1 MDNKIKNN
9 CTIEQLEILRDKIQ
23 NIKNESQHHLK
34 ILEILKVNNV
44 NYSENSN
51 GVFVNMNNLDDDIIN
66 KLKEYLVYIDQQNKK
81 FEDVENI
88 KNQLKKDYLTL

>member
-1 MDNKIKNN
+1 MDKIKNN

-23 NIKNESQHHLK
+23 NIEDDSQHHLK
-34 ILEILKVNNV
+34 ILEILKNDNA

-51 GVFVNMNNLDDDIIN
+51 GVFVNMNNLESNTIE
-66 KLKEYLVYIDQQNKK
+66 KLKQYLIYIEHQNKK

-88 KNQLKKDYLTL
+88 KNQLKKDYITL

>member
-23 NIKNESQHHLK
+23 NIENESQHHLK

>member
-1 MDNKIKNN
+1 MNKVKNN

-23 NIKNESQHHLK
+23 NIENDKQHHLK
-34 ILEILKVNNV
+34 ILEIIKNNNA

-51 GVFVNMNNLDDDIIN
+51 GVFVNMNNLESIIIE
-66 KLKEYLVYIDQQNKK
+66 KIKEYLIYIEQQNKK

-88 KNQLKKDYLTL
+88 KNQLKKDYLTI

>member
-1 MDNKIKNN
+1 MDKIKNN

-23 NIKNESQHHLK
+23 NIEDDSQHHLK
-34 ILEILKVNNV
+34 ILEILKSDNA

-51 GVFVNMNNLDDDIIN
+51 GVFVNMNNLESSTIE
-66 KLKEYLVYIDQQNKK
+66 KLKQYLIYIEQQNKK

>member
-1 MDNKIKNN
+1 MDKIKNN

-23 NIKNESQHHLK
+23 HIENDSQHHLK
-34 ILEILKVNNV
+34 ILEIIKSDNA

-51 GVFVNMNNLDDDIIN
+51 GVFVNMNNLESNTIEKI
-66 KLKEYLVYIDQQNKK
+66 KQYLIYIEQQNKK

>member
-1 MDNKIKNN
+1 MDKIKNN

-23 NIKNESQHHLK
+23 NIEDDSQHHLK